1 MTTAAN
7 TKIVRCCNCRG
18 MMRVTARALSVFCPH
33 CQTRVSIENLR
44 IVGSHPGKRLATAGD
59 ILVEASS
66 RLQLD
71 IVCNRITIHGRVKG
85 SVSASQS
92 VEIGRTGQVIGDI
105 NAPKLVVDDG
115 GSIQGHFKR
124 TEEES
129 TVGQEPA
136 SAASKAQDA
145 SGAELPDAAAQ
156 PKAPEEVLT
165 PSRPGV
171 RTQPR
176 PLRPTG
182 L

>member
-33 CQTRVSIENLR
+33 CQTRVSMENLR

-85 SVSASQS
+85 SVSASEG
-92 VEIGRTGQVIGDI
+92 VEIGKTGQVIGDI

-115 GSIQGHFKR
+115 GSIQGRFKR
-124 TEEES
+124 TEEEF

-136 SAASKAQDA
+136 SAATKAQDA
-145 SGAELPDAAAQ
+145 SGAELPDTAAPPKTPDEVPPQ
-156 PKAPEEVLT
+156 PRA
-165 PSRPGV
+165 SGRS
-171 RTQPR
+171 QPR

>member
-1 MTTAAN
+1 M
-7 TKIVRCCNCRG
+7 
-18 MMRVTARALSVFCPH
+18 
-33 CQTRVSIENLR
+33 ENLR

-85 SVSASQS
+85 SVSASES
-92 VEIGRTGQVIGDI
+92 VEIGKTGQVIGDI

-115 GSIQGHFKR
+115 GSIQGRFKR
-124 TEEES
+124 TEADS
-129 TVGQEPA
+129 AAAQEPA
-136 SAASKAQDA
+136 SAVTKDQDA
-145 SGAELPDAAAQ
+145 SGTELPDVAAQ
-156 PKAPEEVLT
+156 PKAPEEV
-165 PSRPGV
+165 PPQSRPSG
-171 RTQPR
+171 RSQPR